1 MNKHI
6 CLDCICLFDN
16 AKPKE
21 LLDHTGQVDIIIDV
35 CPKCMSNH
43 IEPAEGKQIIILDH
57 ADMQH
62 LKMVTQYFINGCK
75 QNKSLCH
82 EPVLHEYYRAL
93 ILNTEN
99 IINNAKQCHKL

>member
-1 MNKHI
+1 MSKYI
-6 CLDCICLFDN
+6 CLDCYSTFDVSK
-16 AKPKE
+16 ARE
-21 LLDHTGQVDIIIDV
+21 ITDHTGQVDTIIDV
-35 CPKCMSNH
+35 CPVCMSNH
-43 IEPAEGKQIIILDH
+43 IEPAEGKQIIILDQ

-62 LKMVTQYFINGCK
+62 LKLVTQYFINGCK

-99 IINNAKQCHKL
+99 IINNAKQCESL